1 MFFQQDTVI
10 FERLQDKQMYM
21 DSTVEH
27 LEEFAKEGKRTTS
40 TFFVQSSSVSPNSS
54 RLSHVSWRK
63 EVLCYLGTVTQI
75 AGSVNPLRRNLAW
88 NNRTTQI
95 FSCVKLL

>member
-27 LEEFAKEGKRTTS
+27 LEEFAKEGKGTS
-40 TFFVQSSSVSPNSS
+40 STISVKPFFDFFLTNENLRSTPNLLTSAD
-54 RLSHVSWRK
+54 VMK
-63 EVLCYLGTVTQI
+63 CYVT
-75 AGSVNPLRRNLAW
+75 
-88 NNRTTQI
+88 
-95 FSCVKLL
+95 

>member
-27 LEEFAKEGKRTTS
+27 LEDFAKEGKWTTS
-40 TFFVQSSSVSPNSS
+40 TIFVKSSSVSPNSFRFLLTNQKLMCTPNVLMS
-54 RLSHVSWRK
+54 ADVKKCYHQMLLS
-63 EVLCYLGTVTQI
+63 
-75 AGSVNPLRRNLAW
+75 
-88 NNRTTQI
+88 NR
-95 FSCVKLL
+95 